1 MTNTNTDIYTASV
14 QNHTITLP
22 PNKLTGDL
30 DETLLD
36 YLKREVGNKC
46 TRYGYIDR
54 DSITVLKRS
63 IGSVNSTYLNGSLKY
78 DLTYRANVCNPLD
91 GTIITCKA
99 MNTNKMGIL
108 AERHPL
114 SIVLARQHSEDE
126 DAFNKVQVGDEIRV
140 KVIGKRFELYDE
152 QITAIGQLIA

>member
-1 MTNTNTDIYTASV
+1 MDIYTVSV
-14 QNHTITLP
+14 QNHTITLTP
-22 PNKLTGDL
+22 DKLAGDL

-78 DLTYRANVCNPLD
+78 DLTYKANVCNPLD
-91 GTIITCKA
+91 GTIITCTA

-126 DAFNKVQVGDEIRV
+126 EAFNKIQVGDEIRV